1 MFLWIG
7 FVDYLLKFLPTF
19 FTIIIFVT
27 IYNGIKWLFT
37 RQSRYSKKGLSILQ
51 QIVLFLIVLTSVVL
65 VILVWPME
73 GEEKRG
79 QIIGLIGIVLSA
91 AFALSSTTFLGNILA
106 GMMNR
111 SIKHLQVG
119 DFISVGDFFGKVSDL
134 GLFHTEVQ
142 NDNRDLTTL
151 PNMYLATNP
160 VRVIRNSGT
169 IICTSVSLGYD
180 VGRKKIEGCLFEA
193 AKNAGLTDPFV
204 YITGLGDFS
213 VVYQINGLLADTEKN
228 ISATSRL
235 NAMVLD
241 ALHEAKIEI
250 VSPTFM
256 NQRQVGETVF
266 IPRKERRKDFI
277 MEASPEVL
285 IFDKATQ
292 AKTLEDKQERVVQLT
307 KNIIEM
313 KAKLKQ
319 IENLEDKERAQARI
333 TKWEEML
340 KRTNEKIQAQK
351 AELKEK
357 D

>member
-1 MFLWIG
+1 M
-7 FVDYLLKFLPTF
+7 
-19 FTIIIFVT
+19 
-27 IYNGIKWLFT
+27 
-37 RQSRYSKKGLSILQ
+37 RQSRYTKKGLSIVQ
-51 QIVLFLIVLTSVVL
+51 QIVLFLIVLTGVIMI
-65 VILVWPME
+65 ILVLPMND
-73 GEEKRG
+73 GELRG

-91 AFALSSTTFLGNILA
+91 AFALSATTFLGNILA
-106 GMMNR
+106 GIMNR

-151 PNMYLATNP
+151 PNLYLATNP

-169 IICTSVSLGYD
+169 IISTSVSLGYD
-180 VGRKKIEGCLFEA
+180 VGRKKIESCLFEA

-241 ALHEAKIEI
+241 ALHSAKIEI

-256 NQRQVGETVF
+256 NQKQVGDTVF
-266 IPRKERRKDFI
+266 IPRKERQKDFI
-277 MEASPEVL
+277 MEAAPEAL

-292 AKTLEDKQERVVQLT
+292 AKTLEDKQQRVAQLT
-307 KNIIEM
+307 KNISEM
-313 KAKLKQ
+313 KVKLKQ
-319 IENLEDKERAQARI
+319 IDNEEEKVQAQIRI
-333 TKWEEML
+333 KKWEEML
-340 KRTNEKIQAQK
+340 LRTNEKIKEQK
-351 AELKEK
+351 AQLKEK

>member
-1 MFLWIG
+1 MFLWIDIG
-7 FVDYLLKFLPTF
+7 DFLIDLIPTF
-19 FTIIIFVT
+19 LTVLLLIAT
-27 IYNGIKWLFT
+27 YLGTRWLFM
-37 RQSRYSKKGLSILQ
+37 RQSRYTKKGLSIVQ
-51 QIVLFLIVLTSVVL
+51 QIVLFLIVLTGVIMI
-65 VILVWPME
+65 ILVLPMND
-73 GEEKRG
+73 GELRG

-91 AFALSSTTFLGNILA
+91 AFALSATTFLGNILA
-106 GMMNR
+106 GIMNR

-151 PNMYLATNP
+151 PNLYLATNP

-169 IICTSVSLGYD
+169 IISTSVSLGYD
-180 VGRKKIEGCLFEA
+180 VGRKKIESCLFEA

-241 ALHEAKIEI
+241 ALHSAKIEI

-256 NQRQVGETVF
+256 NQKQVGDTVF
-266 IPRKERRKDFI
+266 IPRKERQKDFI
-277 MEASPEVL
+277 MEAAPEAL

-292 AKTLEDKQERVVQLT
+292 AKTLEDKQQRVAQLT
-307 KNIIEM
+307 KNISEM
-313 KAKLKQ
+313 KVKLKQ
-319 IENLEDKERAQARI
+319 IDNEEEKVQAQIRI
-333 TKWEEML
+333 KKWEEML
-340 KRTNEKIQAQK
+340 LRTNEKIKEQK
-351 AELKEK
+351 AQLKEK

>member
-1 MFLWIG
+1 MFLQVNVVG
-7 FVDYLLKFLPTF
+7 FILEFLPTF
-19 FTIIIFVT
+19 FTILMFVG
-27 IYNGIKWLFT
+27 IYTGVRWLFT
-37 RQSRYSKKGLSILQ
+37 RQSRYSKKGLSIAQ
-51 QIVLFLIVLTSVVL
+51 QIILFLIILTGVIM
-65 VILVWPME
+65 VILVLPMKD
-73 GEEKRG
+73 GELRG

-106 GMMNR
+106 GIMNR

-119 DFISVGDFFGKVSDL
+119 DFIRVGDFFGKVSDL
-134 GLFHTEVQ
+134 GLFHTEIQ

-151 PNMYLATNP
+151 PNLHLAINP

-180 VGRKKIEGCLFEA
+180 VGRKKIESCLFEA

-241 ALHEAKIEI
+241 ALHAAKIEI

-266 IPRKERRKDFI
+266 IARKERQKDFI
-277 MEASPEVL
+277 MEAAPEAL

-292 AKTLEDKQERVVQLT
+292 AKTLEDKQERVLQLT
-307 KNIIEM
+307 KNISEM

-319 IENLEDKERAQARI
+319 IDNPEEKAQAQTRI
-333 TKWEEML
+333 IKWEEML
-340 KRTNEKIQAQK
+340 SRTNEKIKEQK